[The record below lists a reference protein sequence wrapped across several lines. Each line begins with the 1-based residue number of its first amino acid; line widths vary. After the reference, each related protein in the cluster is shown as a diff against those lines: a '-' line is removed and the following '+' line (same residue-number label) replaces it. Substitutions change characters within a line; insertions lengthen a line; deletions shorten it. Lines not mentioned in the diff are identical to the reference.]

1 MVVIKA
7 FAQYLSPAPSRAAA
21 LARVVVAASLAAGSL
36 GALPVQAQ
44 TGTLQAPSPTS
55 RPPPPA
61 PMTPPSAAPRQ
72 PVYPAAAGAPRPAQ
86 PNPATPPKPPAKP
99 QPSGTKAALPLPL
112 PPPPPPPPPPQE
124 GQGAPVAS
132 TPMPPSGAKPP
143 AEESRLPRF
152 ASLKSDTVNLRAG
165 PGTRYPIQW
174 VYNRRDLPVEIEREF
189 EVWRAIRD
197 PDGVRGWVHAATL
210 TGRRTFVVKGADATV
225 RSDRKDTASAV
236 AIAKANVMGR
246 LRSCDA
252 GSNWCEV
259 RIGNVRGYL
268 RRDQIWGLLPDEVVK
283 P

>member
-1 MVVIKA
+1 MLVTDAYAKSLPFVRVP
-7 FAQYLSPAPSRAAA
+7 LRV
-21 LARVVVAASLAAGSL
+21 ARVMVAASLVAWIPSTV
-36 GALPVQAQ
+36 PVQAQ
-44 TGTLQAPSPTS
+44 TLQAPSPAS
-55 RPPPPA
+55 RTPPA

-72 PVYPAAAGAPRPAQ
+72 PVYPAPGTTARPSPPTPAA
-86 PNPATPPKPPAKP
+86 PPKAPAKP
-99 QPSGTKAALPLPL
+99 PPRDAKAALPLPL
-112 PPPPPPPPPPQE
+112 PPPPPPPPPDSPD
-124 GQGAPVAS
+124 APVTS
-132 TPMPPSGAKPP
+132 TATPPGGAKPTP
-143 AEESRLPRF
+143 EESRLPRF

-197 PDGVRGWVHAATL
+197 PDGVRGWVHVATL
-210 TGRRTFVVKGADATV
+210 TGRRSFVVKGADATV

-246 LRSCDA
+246 LRSCEA